1 MREMLSIPSRAKK
14 SLISS
19 SCVSEGMLPTHSAN
33 PDCFGFLG
41 GPLAIPVISVF
52 ESPFDSGEAELELAL
67 VENGLVV

>member
-1 MREMLSIPSRAKK
+1 MLSIPSRAKK
-14 SLISS
+14 SFISS

-41 GPLAIPVISVF
+41 GPLAIPVISAIF
-52 ESPFDSGEAELELAL
+52 QSPLRSGEGELELV